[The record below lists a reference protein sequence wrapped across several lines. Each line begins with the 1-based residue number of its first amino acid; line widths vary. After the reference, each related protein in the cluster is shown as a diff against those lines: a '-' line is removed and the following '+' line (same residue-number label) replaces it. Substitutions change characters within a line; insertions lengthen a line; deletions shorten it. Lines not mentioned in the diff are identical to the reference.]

1 MDRSALKPAFVPV
14 VALMA
19 LAKVVVTTD
28 FSIVAIALPSIGRD
42 LGVAPSLLSWVIV
55 ASSLAGAG
63 LLMVGGRL
71 VDRFGHRAILCIG
84 LAVFAMASTTAGL
97 APNIWWLL
105 AARGVQGASVA
116 LISPAAF
123 ALIPAFI
130 EEGPLRHKA
139 LGIFGITQGMS
150 LILGLL
156 LGGGI
161 VSALGWRGVF
171 FINLPLI
178 GAAISLAW
186 RYLPRHLRPV
196 PQAIDYGGA
205 ATITLAIV
213 MLVTSISSLGA
224 LGLLAPRTLALMVG
238 AAVMFWTFGV
248 IERRVPAPLMP
259 LAILHRPGFVPAAS
273 ISLLFMVGVG
283 GLMVLVQ
290 VYMQRVLGM
299 SAAAAGLGTMPYA
312 AAVIVAGNL
321 APRLL
326 GRFKVGEIV
335 IGAALVNLTGLI
347 VLTVMAGQP
356 YALSVAPGI
365 VICGLASVSAY
376 IALMGAA
383 TDALQP
389 AEQGVGT
396 ALLFVCQGVGVALGA
411 SIGMMLIDRGDGSV
425 VASDFRLAFAALGG
439 ALALALVV
447 AATCLRPRPVA
458 ARAL

>member
-1 MDRSALKPAFVPV
+1 MARPDMRPAFVPV
-14 VALMA
+14 VTLMA
-19 LAKVVVTTD
+19 LSKVVLTTD
-28 FSIVAIALPSIGRD
+28 FSIVSIALPSIGRD

-55 ASSLAGAG
+55 ASSLAVAG
-63 LLMVGGRL
+63 LLLVGGRL
-71 VDRFGHRAILCIG
+71 VDRFGHRNTLGLG
-84 LAVFAMASTTAGL
+84 LAVFGTASAVAGL

-105 AARGVQGASVA
+105 AARGVQGAAVA

-139 LGIFGITQGMS
+139 LGVFGVTQGVS

-178 GAAISLAW
+178 AVALWLTW
-186 RYLPRHLRPV
+186 RYLPRHVRPA

-205 ATITLAIV
+205 VTITLAIV

-224 LGLLAPRTLALMVG
+224 LGLLAPRTLALMAG
-238 AAVMFWTFGV
+238 AVVMFGAFAL
-248 IERRVPAPLMP
+248 IEHRVPAPLMP
-259 LAILHRPGFVPAAS
+259 PALSHRPGFMPAAA
-273 ISLLFMVGVG
+273 ISLLFMIGVG
-283 GLMVLVQ
+283 GLMVLIQ
-290 VYMQRVLGM
+290 VYMQRALGLPP
-299 SAAAAGLGTMPYA
+299 ARAGLGTMPYA
-312 AAVIVAGNL
+312 AAVIIAGNV

-326 GRFKVGEIV
+326 GRFSTGEIV
-335 IGAALVNLTGLI
+335 IGAALVNLTGLM
-347 VLTVMAGQP
+347 VLAGMAGQG
-356 YALSVAPGI
+356 YWLSVAPGL

-383 TDALQP
+383 TGALQP

-396 ALLFVCQGVGVALGA
+396 ALLFVCQQLGTAMGA
-411 SIGMMLIDRGDGSV
+411 SIGMMLIDRADGT
-425 VASDFRLAFAALGG
+425 VAAGDFRLAFAALGG
-439 ALALALVV
+439 ALALALVLAVTRLRARRVV
-447 AATCLRPRPVA
+447 AAA
-458 ARAL
+458 E